1 MDENK
6 ETTSAADAPADQE
19 LSTEGAYKGRR
30 LQQEGK

>member
-6 ETTSAADAPADQE
+6 DDLLPQKVPGQE

-30 LQQEGK
+30 LQQEG